1 MREEIIGSARLILG
15 DCREVLPA
23 LGTVDAVVTDPPY
36 GIGITKSHRLATS
49 RGMGG
54 GTWDDKP
61 VDDDLM
67 AAIMAVGKAHIIWG
81 GNYYKLPAT
90 RCVLVWDKINDGRDF
105 ADIEMAWTDIDAV
118 ARIFRMRPMNMDG
131 GKVHPAQKPVELMRW
146 CVDKVPSGTIL
157 DPFMGSGSTGC
168 AATMLGRRFIGIELD
183 EHHFETALRRIEE
196 AQRQKDMFVQPV
208 AAPNL
213 ITTDLFA

>member
-1 MREEIIGSARLILG
+1 MREEVIGNARLILG
-15 DCREVLPA
+15 DCREVLPT
-23 LGTVDAVVTDPPY
+23 LGRVDAVVTDPPY
-36 GIGITKSHRLATS
+36 GISITKSHRLATS

-54 GTWDDKP
+54 GTWDDQP

-67 AAIMAVGKAHIIWG
+67 AAVMAAGTSHIIWG
-81 GNYYKLPAT
+81 GNYYRLPAT
-90 RCVLVWDKINDGRDF
+90 RCVLIWDKINDGRDF

-146 CVDKVPSGTIL
+146 CIDKVQGIVI

-168 AATMLGRRFIGIELD
+168 AATMLGRQFIGIERD
-183 EHHFETALRRIEE
+183 SGYFDIACRRIEA
-196 AQRQKDMFVQPV
+196 AQRQSDLFVTPP
-208 AAPNL
+208 AAPPPV
-213 ITTDLFA
+213 TGELFP